1 MTVIDTN
8 TEEGKA
14 ELQKLIDNATEGLK
28 NKNSE
33 LLAEVKD
40 QKAANKSFQ
49 DQLDELKAAKE
60 AADEEAANKS
70 GDVEKI
76 KANLETKHQK
86 EREALMSE
94 LKGKNSMLH
103 TMLVD
108 NGLTEALSKAGV
120 APQYMDAAKALIQK
134 NNAAEVTEVDGAAV
148 ARIGNES
155 ISDFVKGWSQGDQG
169 KHFVAAPA
177 NGGGGAGGSN
187 GGGKAPSGKSWM
199 EMNNQEK
206 TEYLKQNKEK

>member
-1 MTVIDTN
+1 
-8 TEEGKA
+8 
-14 ELQKLIDNATEGLK
+14 
-28 NKNSE
+28 
-33 LLAEVKD
+33 
-40 QKAANKSFQ
+40 
-49 DQLDELKAAKE
+49 
-60 AADEEAANKS
+60 
-70 GDVEKI
+70 
-76 KANLETKHQK
+76 
-86 EREALMSE
+86 
-94 LKGKNSMLH
+94 
-103 TMLVD
+103 
-108 NGLTEALSKAGV
+108 
-120 APQYMDAAKALIQK
+120 MDAAKALIQK